1 MSKRRHLYSLTGLDG
16 RWVERLPLDTLA
28 VRSLGPDDAD
38 AIAHLML
45 RAYAG
50 TIDDEN
56 GVIEDARLDVA
67 HFFAGQWGTPI
78 LDACVG
84 HERDGELV
92 AACLL
97 CDWSEDR
104 AEVAGPLVAFIVV
117 LPPFKG
123 QRLGLGIANAA
134 LHRLAAMKRGRVHAF
149 ITEGNLPSERV
160 FAALG
165 FRREDRP

>member
-1 MSKRRHLYSLTGLDG
+1 MGKRRHLYSLTGLDG
-16 RWVERLPLDTLA
+16 RWVERLPPDTLA
-28 VRSLGPDDAD
+28 VRTLGPADAD

-50 TIDDEN
+50 TIDDE
-56 GVIEDARLDVA
+56 GEVIEDARRDIA
-67 HFFAGQWGTPI
+67 HFFAGEWGAPI
-78 LDACVG
+78 LEASVG

-97 CDWSEDR
+97 CDWNEDR
-104 AEVAGPLVAFIVV
+104 AEAAGPLVAFIVV
-117 LPPFKG
+117 LPAFKG
-123 QRLGLGIANAA
+123 QRLGVGIANAA

-149 ITEGNLPSERV
+149 ITEGNVPSQRV

-165 FRREDRP
+165 FKREDRP

>member
-1 MSKRRHLYSLTGLDG
+1 MPRRHIYSLTGLDA
-16 RWVERLPLDTLA
+16 RWAKQLPPHTLP
-28 VRSLGPDDAD
+28 VRTLTAADGD

-50 TIDDEN
+50 TIDDE
-56 GVIEDARLDVA
+56 GSVIEDARVDTA
-67 HFFAGQWGTPI
+67 QFFSGTWGAPI
-78 LDACVG
+78 PEACVG

-97 CDWSEDR
+97 TDWNEDR
-104 AEVAGPLVAFIVV
+104 AEVAGPLVAFV
-117 LPPFKG
+117 LVAPPCKG
-123 QRLGLGIANAA
+123 QGLGRAIANAA
-134 LHRLAAMKRGRVHAF
+134 LHRLAALGRGRVHAF
-149 ITEGNLPSERV
+149 ITEGNVPSERV